1 MVCVVFEAEL
11 DNVDLVAAD
20 FVDAIL
26 EEGFGLPRFVL
37 VLKGL
42 ALGARAID
50 VSVEVASEVAL
61 PEIARK
67 SRAVAR
73 RWNSI

>member
-11 DNVDLVAAD
+11 DSVDLVAAD
-20 FVDAIL
+20 FVDAVL
-26 EEGFGLPRFVL
+26 EEGFGLLRFVL

-42 ALGARAID
+42 ALGARSID

-61 PEIARK
+61 PETARK